1 MALAMAD
8 LYRTQAMGAPPAADP
23 NRTIMGSPL
32 SMNVT
37 ATIKPVQ
44 CPVCR
49 SSNPPGLK
57 FCIECGLIFEK
68 ALEGDAFGAPS
79 VQLPV
84 LVLEDGREI
93 RLRPGSNVL
102 GRQGENAVEDA
113 RVSRRHA
120 EAVLNADGTVTLSD
134 LGSTN
139 GTKLNGEALSGPAAM
154 KPGDEA
160 SLGGV
165 ILRLAMPGESAR
177 TALPNSGRTAA
188 LAAAP
193 SASNALVILEKP
205 DGDQPLAAGE
215 HVIGRRDG
223 SDIVVADGF
232 VSGRHGILRVSEE
245 AVMFEDLGSTN
256 GSFVNGVQLPPN
268 QPTQIGPDDELKV
281 GHTPLRVR
289 PRA

>member
-1 MALAMAD
+1 MAD
-8 LYRTQAMGAPPAADP
+8 MNRTQAMGAPPVVDP

-32 SMNVT
+32 SLNVT

-57 FCIECGLIFEK
+57 FCMECGLIFEM
-68 ALEGDAFGAPS
+68 ALPEDAFGAPA

-84 LVLEDGREI
+84 LVMEDGRELK
-93 RLRPGSNVL
+93 LRPGANSV
-102 GRQGENAVEDA
+102 GRQGDCVIEDV

-120 EAVLNADGTVTLSD
+120 EFTLAADGSVMVRD

-139 GTKLNGEALSGPAAM
+139 GTQVEGQPAMAST
-154 KPGDEA
+154 PLAQGQTV

-165 ILRLAMPGESAR
+165 VLRLSMSGEAAK

-193 SASNALVILEKP
+193 TTQAKALFILEWEGGSARLP
-205 DGDQPLAAGE
+205 EGE
-215 HVIGRRDG
+215 HTLGRREG
-223 SDIVVADGF
+223 VDIVLADGF
-232 VSGRHGILRVSEE
+232 VSGRHGVLRVSETG
-245 AVMFEDLGSTN
+245 VMFEDLGSTN
-256 GSFVNGVQLPPN
+256 GSFVNGAQLPAN
-268 QPTQIGPDDELKV
+268 QPTEITPDDELKL
-281 GHTPLRVR
+281 GHTAMRLKV
-289 PRA
+289 AE